1 MEFKLD
7 YIKDNESRNDI
18 SEFLN
23 VSNIQNYNPIYNLFF
38 KLNEA
43 NFNNIQL
50 NEQFKI
56 NRIKKRTE
64 HNIFTCDL
72 HNTKDNTIST
82 KDMFVK
88 FAPIIDPTKYLI
100 GKYDISNKKL
110 FSLPTLEPTI
120 TSDILDNKKKN
131 MFNSAYTDG
140 FFSFLS
146 SKLLHNH
153 SVLNANDFYGSF
165 VGNQLD
171 FRCNVYDDIDYLCD
185 SDFFHKHKEHLFT
198 VDDAFYDDID
208 SGDSRNNK
216 KKLKI
221 NNKNVS
227 LSSIHA
233 FTDDIYDNIFET
245 TGENTSSL
253 SEPNIICIDSIDITD
268 ECINL
273 LHGGNR
279 SKTNSS
285 HSSCS
290 SRTSITDNNNNDNEL
305 DSLDSDEESGEDSGG
320 SSNESDIN
328 ENIFAHISNFP
339 VNIIALE
346 KCHDT
351 LDSYIMSEDITDQEW
366 SAILLQVIFTLLIYQ
381 KTFQFTHN
389 DLHTNNIMYNETDK
403 QFIYYNFKN
412 KYYKVPTFGK
422 IWKIIDFG
430 RAIYKFKSQTI
441 YSDCFEKGE
450 DADGQYNC
458 EPFLNNTKT
467 IIEPNM
473 SFDLCRLGCSL
484 FDFFI
489 EDVENFKRSKLT
501 PIQKIAVDWC
511 YDDNNKNILYKKNG
525 DERYPEFKLYK
536 MIARTVHK
544 HTPENQLEHDV
555 FSNFQISRKKLNA
568 SHMKKVLHI
577 DALPNYA

>member
-7 YIKDNESRNDI
+7 YIKDNSNNKNLFNI
-18 SEFLN
+18 LN
-23 VSNIQNYNPIYNLFF
+23 VSNIQNYNPIYDVFF
-38 KLNEA
+38 KLNEN

-56 NRIKKRTE
+56 NTITKKID

-72 HNTKDNTIST
+72 KNSIDNTIST
-82 KDMFVK
+82 RNMFVK

-100 GKYDISNKKL
+100 GKYDISNNNLFDLPSLKTREATDKINSKKTN
-110 FSLPTLEPTI
+110 S
-120 TSDILDNKKKN
+120 
-131 MFNSAYTDG
+131 FNSAYTDG

-165 VGNQLD
+165 IANQVD
-171 FRCNVYDDIDYLCD
+171 FRCNVYDDVEYLSD
-185 SDFFHKHKEHLFT
+185 SDFFHKHKDHLFS
-198 VDDAFYDDID
+198 VDDTFYDDVEY
-208 SGDSRNNK
+208 SDSRNNK

-221 NNKNVS
+221 NNKNLS
-227 LSSIHA
+227 LSSVQA
-233 FTDDIYDNIFET
+233 FSDDIYDNIFET
-245 TGENTSSL
+245 NEDNIQPLIESNIECVDTIVL
-253 SEPNIICIDSIDITD
+253 SDD
-268 ECINL
+268 CINL
-273 LHGGNR
+273 MKCGNNSR
-279 SKTNSS
+279 INSS
-285 HSSCS
+285 RSSSCS
-290 SRTSITDNNNNDNEL
+290 SRTSITNDDNN
-305 DSLDSDEESGEDSGG
+305 SDTESISSDGDYSG
-320 SSNESDIN
+320 SSNESEIN

-346 KCHDT
+346 KCDNT
-351 LDSYIMSEDITDQEW
+351 LDSYVMNEDITDIEW

-381 KTFQFTHN
+381 KTFHFTHN
-389 DLHTNNIMYNETDK
+389 DLHTNNIMYNETEK
-403 QFIYYNFKN
+403 QFMYYNFKN

-458 EPFLNNTKT
+458 EPFMNNNKPRL
-467 IIEPNM
+467 EPNM

-489 EDVENFKRSKLT
+489 EDVENFKRSKLS
-501 PIQKIAVDWC
+501 PIQRVVVDWC
-511 YDDNNKNILYKKNG
+511 YDDNDKNILYKKNG

-544 HTPENQLEHDV
+544 HTPENQLEYEV
-555 FSNFQISRKKLNA
+555 FSNFQIGRKKLNA
-568 SHMKKVLHI
+568 SHMKKVLYI
-577 DALPNYA
+577 DNLPDYT